1 MLIVVPDPPQAGGVM
16 AEPDIGKQ
24 KPKPNAGTV
33 TRRAKRRES
42 TRRSTPIRRKP
53 DPEMVPDVP
62 TREIGSDRTTSKIPG
77 EPETGLS
84 S

>member
-53 DPEMVPDVP
+53 DLDPDTDQP
-62 TREIGSDRTTSKIPG
+62 NKEIASGRTTPKDLKKLERG
-77 EPETGLS
+77 
-84 S
+84 